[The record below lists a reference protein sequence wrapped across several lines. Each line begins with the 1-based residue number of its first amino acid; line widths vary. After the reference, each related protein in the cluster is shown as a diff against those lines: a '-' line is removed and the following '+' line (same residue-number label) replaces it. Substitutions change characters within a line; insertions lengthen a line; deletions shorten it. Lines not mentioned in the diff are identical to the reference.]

1 MLGVLGALAGVLH
14 LRRSPWAG
22 VAAGLFGAMGL
33 AVGLEALAFWLLLCG
48 FAGLTLVRDG
58 TRVRAGVAAFGL
70 TTAIA
75 VPALALAFNPARYV
89 LSQACDQT
97 ALPVLG
103 AAVAGGL
110 GLALLAALNPR
121 QVWVRLVLGA
131 AAGASACLAFVILG
145 PDCLRGPMAQV
156 DPAIVP
162 IWMGLVTESQT
173 LPSLLAKADPFAARV
188 AAITLLGLGALT
200 ILLTARRTLRWPV
213 LFAGGLLVTA
223 ALLLMMQLRV
233 ISYAAA
239 FSGPLIAAAMVTIL
253 RRLRVRREDVGAAML
268 ASLLGVLAIPYVS
281 GAAVK
286 ALGPKGEPET
296 ASAAAPGCYD
306 PAAYAA
312 LAGLE
317 PGLMAAPID
326 SGPFIL
332 ASSRLSVLAA
342 PYHRNGAGLL
352 AAHELLADTPEGA
365 LARVR
370 ALKVRYV
377 AVCPMGDVGRLMKS
391 KPDSLAARLEKNE
404 TPPWLSQVKTESSVR
419 AYQVKDIY

>member
-1 MLGVLGALAGVLH
+1 MFLCRLVHRDQPFQEIDARLVGEGEITVGRDPSADWRLADPDGTLSRIH
-14 LRRSPWAG
+14 CT
-22 VAAGLFGAMGL
+22 L
-33 AVGLEALAFWLLLCG
+33 AVENGRLLLRDRSTNG
-48 FAGLTLVRDG
+48 TFLDSGERAPEGQAVELRVRDSI
-58 TRVRAGVAAFGL
+58 R
-70 TTAIA
+70 
-75 VPALALAFNPARYV
+75 
-89 LSQACDQT
+89 
-97 ALPVLG
+97 
-103 AAVAGGL
+103 
-110 GLALLAALNPR
+110 
-121 QVWVRLVLGA
+121 
-131 AAGASACLAFVILG
+131 
-145 PDCLRGPMAQV
+145 
-156 DPAIVP
+156 
-162 IWMGLVTESQT
+162 
-173 LPSLLAKADPFAARV
+173 
-188 AAITLLGLGALT
+188 LGALT